1 GVASADV
8 GYITSLAETGV
19 LLPGPF
25 EAGKTPP
32 EVFLSFMN
40 EITDKIRALA
50 TAEEYQWFTLGR
62 LLYEI
67 PTVLALNS
75 YGHKGLNSEREA
87 LAHLASTMSIPSG
100 LRAN

>member
-1 GVASADV
+1 
-8 GYITSLAETGV
+8 
-19 LLPGPF
+19 
-25 EAGKTPP
+25 
-32 EVFLSFMN
+32 MN
-40 EITDKIRALA
+40 EMTDKIRPLA

-100 LRAN
+100 LRANLIEFARDVGDSFEHMLERANRLALTCYEILQ